1 MSAGWKIGMVAVL
14 TLFASGRADAVAYE
28 DRSEMERAGYTAVA
42 LVYNVIPITAAVRW
56 PSTPVAIAP
65 RCLPGYLLCKFSFAA
80 VSLIAAGEQLVMSG
94 GSDLAQTRAILHRG
108 FAGDWFI
115 TGRHVAE
122 DREADVFPDPGP
134 AHTAAPSESPP
145 R

>member
-1 MSAGWKIGMVAVL
+1 MRAGWKIGMVAVL
-14 TLFASGRADAVAYE
+14 TLLLGGHAHAVAYE
-28 DRSEMERAGYTAVA
+28 DRSGVQRAGYTAVA
-42 LVYNVIPITAAVRW
+42 VVYNVIPITAAVRW

-80 VSLIAAGEQLVMSG
+80 VSVIAAGEQLVMSG

-108 FAGDWFI
+108 FAGDWLI

-134 AHTAAPSESPP
+134 ARSGPGESPP